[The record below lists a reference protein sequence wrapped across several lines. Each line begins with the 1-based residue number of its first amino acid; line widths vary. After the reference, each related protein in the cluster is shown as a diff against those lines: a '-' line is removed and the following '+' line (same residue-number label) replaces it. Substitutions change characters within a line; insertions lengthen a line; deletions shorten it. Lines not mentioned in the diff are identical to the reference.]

1 MKCKFFDFVS
11 DDCIDFFKIRLQG
24 PVKYKTTRPG
34 GRLTKKCNLPLLGFL
49 NDLGNRI
56 VQKHC

>member
-24 PVKYKTTRPG
+24 PVKYNIPG
-34 GRLTKKCNLPLLGFL
+34 GRLTKNVTYITVVC
-49 NDLGNRI
+49 
-56 VQKHC
+56 

>member
-34 GRLTKKCNLPLLGFL
+34 GRLTKKCNLHNSSLLM
-49 NDLGNRI
+49 D
-56 VQKHC
+56 

>member
-11 DDCIDFFKIRLQG
+11 DDCNDFFKIRLQG

-34 GRLTKKCNLPLLGFL
+34 GRLTKNVTYI
-49 NDLGNRI
+49 I
-56 VQKHC
+56 VVC